1 MTSPF
6 TTTFND
12 VDSHALAASYRD
24 KRVEAEEKRLAARTV
39 RRWALRV
46 PGSCCH
52 DCAVRMARLMLEA
65 LGLP

>member
-6 TTTFND
+6 STTFND

-24 KRVEAEEKRLAARTV
+24 KRVEAEQRHAAALAVCA
-39 RRWALRV
+39 WALRT
-46 PGSCCH
+46 GEACCH